1 MSGHSSPTSR
11 ELGEGRAHFCPGR
24 EGEMPNDGIGSS
36 LWRNVQ
42 AVKVGKDGGIEASVR
57 AM

>member
-1 MSGHSSPTSR
+1 
-11 ELGEGRAHFCPGR
+11 
-24 EGEMPNDGIGSS
+24 MPNDGIGSS

-42 AVKVGKDGGIEASVR
+42 AVKVRKDGGIEASVR